1 MKIQFAYLRALL
13 SPRLRTV
20 HLLFG
25 LQALAVLVTLGAEAL
40 HLGHLRLHPGD
51 LAGFGLS
58 YAVLAGIVLFVL
70 LARTTESEWTANL
83 WRLVP
88 LGDGTRFVTAQLATV
103 LAATYFVLVQI
114 IWLVPAAHFG
124 GGSGFSTNVHVSG
137 PVVVTLAFIALSAL
151 VWGWC
156 FVSLVHLAGLALGTY
171 LPTTREQF
179 WRGFLYIGLFFL
191 LGTTLDKLGDLLS
204 LVLGPTM
211 IAGLNFALGGS
222 GNTLNFSGHWSA
234 LWAAAA
240 YLWVL
245 NLLMGGAS
253 AWLLAHR
260 VETTEN
266 FA

>member
-25 LQALAVLVTLGAEAL
+25 LQALAVLVTLGAEVL

-70 LARTTESEWTANL
+70 LARTTEREWTANL

-124 GGSGFSTNVHVSG
+124 GGAGFSTNLHASG
-137 PVVVTLAFIALSAL
+137 PVMVTLAFIALSAL
-151 VWGWC
+151 VWAGVSSPWSTSPGWPWAPIC
-156 FVSLVHLAGLALGTY
+156 Q
-171 LPTTREQF
+171 PR
-179 WRGFLYIGLFFL
+179 R
-191 LGTTLDKLGDLLS
+191 
-204 LVLGPTM
+204 
-211 IAGLNFALGGS
+211 NNS
-222 GNTLNFSGHWSA
+222 GAASCTSA
-234 LWAAAA
+234 CSSCWARPWINWA
-240 YLWVL
+240 
-245 NLLMGGAS
+245 
-253 AWLLAHR
+253 
-260 VETTEN
+260 TC
-266 FA
+266 